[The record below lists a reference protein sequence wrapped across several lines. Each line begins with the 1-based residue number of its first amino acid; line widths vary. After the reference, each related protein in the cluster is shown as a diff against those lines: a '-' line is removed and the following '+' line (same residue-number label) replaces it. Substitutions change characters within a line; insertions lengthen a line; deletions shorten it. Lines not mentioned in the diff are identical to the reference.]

1 VDEKHMLKSFSRGPD
16 GGGLA
21 GLPLTTLAIWAG
33 VLVAV
38 VLAYRDVWPW
48 LLSEWR
54 DNPYYSHGVLVP
66 LLSLFLI
73 WRGRQALAQ
82 RAPSNWGYLVI
93 AIGVG
98 MLLLGLWFSAYW
110 IAGFSLPVVIA
121 GIVIALLGLQ
131 VARRWAFPLLFL
143 LLMVPLPFDVWVAQ
157 WLETPTASASTALV
171 QLLGIPAENKGS
183 LIQLPNAA
191 FAVGG
196 VCAGLRSS
204 IALFTLALFV
214 VIVGTPGGARNKAA
228 LLALVIPLALVA
240 NTVRIAV
247 LLGVANAWGSDAA
260 MNYYHDYS
268 SYVFFA
274 LALALLFLASGGLRC
289 PLWRLQGP
297 RPS

>member
-1 VDEKHMLKSFSRGPD
+1 MKQMMPD
-16 GGGLA
+16 QLRSYVGSLPRPSPTTIAVALGVVLA
-21 GLPLTTLAIWAG
+21 LL
-33 VLVAV
+33 
-38 VLAYRDVWPW
+38 LAYRDVWPW

-66 LLSLFLI
+66 LLSLFLV
-73 WRGRQALAQ
+73 WRS
-82 RAPSNWGYLVI
+82 RAAIAARRPSNWGYLLI
-93 AIGVG
+93 AGG
-98 MLLLGLWFSAYW
+98 LALLVAGLWLSAYW

-121 GIVIALLGLQ
+121 GVVLALLGP
-131 VARRWAFPLLFL
+131 VVFRRWAFPLLFL
-143 LLMVPLPFDVWVAQ
+143 FLMVPLPFDVWVAQ
-157 WLETPTASASTALV
+157 WLETPTATASTAVV
-171 QLLGIPAENKGS
+171 QVLGVPATNKGS
-183 LIQLPNAA
+183 LIELPNAA

-214 VIVGTPGGARNKAA
+214 VMVGTPGSNRNKVA

-247 LLGVANAWGSDAA
+247 LLIVAYAWGGAAA
-260 MNYYHDYS
+260 MDYYHDYS

-274 LALALLFLASGGLRC
+274 LALGLLFLASGGLRC
-289 PLWRLQGP
+289 PLWRLQLDL

>member
-1 VDEKHMLKSFSRGPD
+1 MRKVFTRDED
-16 GGGLA
+16 GGRRLF
-21 GLPLTTLAIWAG
+21 GLPLPTLALWTGVALA
-33 VLVAV
+33 VLVT
-38 VLAYRDVWPW
+38 YRDLWPW
-48 LLSEWR
+48 LLTEWR

-66 LLSLFLI
+66 LLSLFLL
-73 WRGRQALAQ
+73 WRSRDALAL
-82 RAPSNWGYLVI
+82 RRPSNWGYPFIAVGLALLVI
-93 AIGVG
+93 
-98 MLLLGLWFSAYW
+98 GLWFSAYW
-110 IAGFSLPVVIA
+110 ISGFSLPVVIT
-121 GIVIALLGLQ
+121 GVVIALLGVD
-131 VARRWAFPLLFL
+131 VARRWAFPLIFL

-157 WLETPTASASTALV
+157 WLESPTATASTLLV
-171 QLLGIPAENKGS
+171 QMLGVPAQNKGS
-183 LIQLPNAA
+183 LIELPNAA

-214 VIVGTPGGARNKAA
+214 VMVGTPGGARNKAL

-247 LLGVANAWGSDAA
+247 LLAVANAWGTDAA

-274 LALALLFLASGGLRC
+274 LALGLLFLTSGGLRC
-289 PLWRLQGP
+289 PLWRVQLDL

>member
-1 VDEKHMLKSFSRGPD
+1 VWG
-16 GGGLA
+16 
-21 GLPLTTLAIWAG
+21 G
-33 VLVAV
+33 VLLALV
-38 VLAYRDVWPW
+38 VAYRDVWPW
-48 LLSEWR
+48 LFTEWR
-54 DNPYYSHGVLVP
+54 DNPYYTHGILVP

-73 WRGRQALAQ
+73 WRGRQAVAL
-82 RAPSNWGYLVI
+82 RSPSNWGYVLI
-93 AIGVG
+93 A
-98 MLLLGLWFSAYW
+98 LGLLPLVVGLWWSAYW
-110 IAGFSLPVVIA
+110 IAGFSLPIVIA
-121 GIVIALLGLQ
+121 GVVVPLLGMR

-157 WLETPTASASTALV
+157 WLETPTATASTALV
-171 QLLGIPAENKGS
+171 QVLGVPAENKGS
-183 LIQLPNAA
+183 LITLPNSA

-214 VIVGTPGGARNKAA
+214 VMVGTPGGGRNKAT

-247 LLGVANAWGSDAA
+247 LLVVANAWGTDAA

-274 LALALLFLASGGLRC
+274 LALALLFLVSGGLRC
-289 PLWRLQGP
+289 PLWRMQLDL

>member
-1 VDEKHMLKSFSRGPD
+1 MRKLFARDE
-16 GGGLA
+16 GGGARLF
-21 GLPLTTLAIWAG
+21 GLPLPTVALWAG
-33 VLVAV
+33 VLLAIAV
-38 VLAYRDVWPW
+38 AYRDVWPW
-48 LLSEWR
+48 LLTEWR

-66 LLSLFLI
+66 LLSLFLL
-73 WRGRQALAQ
+73 WRARDALALRQ
-82 RAPSNWGYLVI
+82 PSNWGCLVI
-93 AIGVG
+93 AAGLA
-98 MLLLGLWFSAYW
+98 MLVVGLWFSAYW

-121 GIVIALLGLQ
+121 GVVIALLGLG
-131 VARRWAFPLLFL
+131 VAHRWAFPLLFL

-157 WLETPTASASTALV
+157 WLESPTATASTALV
-171 QLLGIPAENKGS
+171 QFLGVPAQNKGS
-183 LIQLPNAA
+183 LIELPHAA

-214 VIVGTPGGARNKAA
+214 VMVGTPGGARNKAA

-247 LLGVANAWGSDAA
+247 LLGVANAWGTDAA

-274 LALALLFLASGGLRC
+274 LALGLLFLASGGLRC
-289 PLWRLQGP
+289 PLWRLQFDL